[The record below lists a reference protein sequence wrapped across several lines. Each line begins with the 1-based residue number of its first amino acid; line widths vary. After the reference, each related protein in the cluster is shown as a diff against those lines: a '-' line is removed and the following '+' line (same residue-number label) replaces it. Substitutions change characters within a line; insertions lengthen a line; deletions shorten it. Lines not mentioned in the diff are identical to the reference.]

1 MGSSDIPPPSA
12 PPWLVPAST
21 ACLSLGI
28 TFWLIAYI
36 LMIRRSLATHATPA
50 PLVALGLNLGWEVVY
65 GFGVCEAPIETY
77 GFILWLL
84 LDLVVLYA
92 TLKTAP
98 RSFASSPLIANNI
111 ALLLFLVF
119 VVGVVGNG
127 LFAWWWLE
135 EPHRGYG
142 IKWGKNWKGLEARDT
157 TELAYWSA
165 GVAQMIFSVSALAML
180 LERGHSGGQSYG
192 IWTRKITANRVSDES
207 GLPNETAQAI
217 PTTGYQFCRFV
228 GTVMGLPVSCGL
240 MWWYWPEA
248 HGFVF
253 HPLGVF
259 ITGTSVICDL
269 AYPFLLAYV
278 RTREKVLPDGS
289 LVDGRLEAET
299 EKKQK

>member
-36 LMIRRSLATHATPA
+36 LMIRRSLATNATPA

-65 GFGVCEAPIETY
+65 AFGVCEAPIETY
-77 GFILWLL
+77 GFMLWLL
-84 LDLVVLYA
+84 LDIVVLYA

-98 RSFASSPLIANNI
+98 RSFASSPLIANNV

-119 VVGVVGNG
+119 VAGVVGNG
-127 LFAWWWLE
+127 LFVWWWLK

-180 LERGHSGGQSYG
+180 LQRGHSGGQSYA
-192 IWTRKITANRVSDES
+192 IW
-207 GLPNETAQAI
+207 
-217 PTTGYQFCRFV
+217 FCRFV

-289 LVDGRLEAET
+289 LVDGRLEAKT
-299 EKKQK
+299 EKKQQ

>member
-1 MGSSDIPPPSA
+1 MGSYDIPPPSA

-28 TFWLIAYI
+28 TFWLIAYV

-65 GFGVCEAPIETY
+65 AFGVCEAPIETY

-84 LDLVVLYA
+84 LDMVVLYA

-98 RSFASSPLIANNI
+98 RSFASSPLIANNV

-119 VVGVVGNG
+119 VAGVIGNG
-127 LFAWWWLE
+127 LFVWWWLE

-180 LERGHSGGQSYG
+180 LQRGHSGGQSYA
-192 IWTRKITANRVSDES
+192 IW
-207 GLPNETAQAI
+207 
-217 PTTGYQFCRFV
+217 
-228 GTVMGLPVSCGL
+228 
-240 MWWYWPEA
+240 
-248 HGFVF
+248 
-253 HPLGVF
+253 
-259 ITGTSVICDL
+259 
-269 AYPFLLAYV
+269 
-278 RTREKVLPDGS
+278 
-289 LVDGRLEAET
+289 
-299 EKKQK
+299 